1 MLFSAFLYTFC
12 KARLFWMLP
21 RSLDCTASHLAVF
34 RECPGHWRAV
44 QSPHVAQSAC
54 RLIADSLQTHCD
66 YCWSFLQFEYWFW
79 NSRAARARSPILMSS
94 SGPQPGSSKIGYL
107 SSCYQFINPQ
117 FSNVLYVYQFCL
129 WFLQELC
136 TTIYHVFSCF
146 NHVFLKFLENWHFN
160 QVFIDSLAK
169 HAISSIVHCLSI
181 QNWWKS
187 AVFLG
192 VHHFCC
198 WTLRLRNWWI
208 SRKLI

>member
-1 MLFSAFLYTFC
+1 LQT
-12 KARLFWMLP
+12 
-21 RSLDCTASHLAVF
+21 H
-34 RECPGHWRAV
+34 
-44 QSPHVAQSAC
+44 C

-198 WTLRLRNWWI
+198 WTLRLKNWWI